1 MVKMKIESTTTIK
14 LKKGNKVIERTLI
27 DYNSNKRVWEI
38 RGFKPVQDKVKV
50 EKTDN
55 KVVSLKPKKKTRKKK
70 WTSGLYLKLE
80 NGQNGFGWN
89 LKITQCTQ
97 YQ

>member
-1 MVKMKIESTTTIK
+1 MKIEKSATIK

-38 RGFKPVQDKVKV
+38 RGFKPVQDEVKV
-50 EKTDN
+50 ENKVDN

-70 WTSGLYLKLE
+70 
-80 NGQNGFGWN
+80 
-89 LKITQCTQ
+89 
-97 YQ
+97 

>member
-1 MVKMKIESTTTIK
+1 MVKIKIEKTATIK

-38 RGFKPVQDKVKV
+38 RGFKPVQDEVKV
-50 EKTDN
+50 ENKVDN

-70 WTSGLYLKLE
+70 
-80 NGQNGFGWN
+80 
-89 LKITQCTQ
+89 
-97 YQ
+97 

>member
-1 MVKMKIESTTTIK
+1 MVKMKIEKSATIK

-38 RGFKPVQDKVKV
+38 RGFKPVLDEVKV
-50 EKTDN
+50 ENKVDN

-70 WTSGLYLKLE
+70 
-80 NGQNGFGWN
+80 
-89 LKITQCTQ
+89 
-97 YQ
+97 

>member
-38 RGFKPVQDKVKV
+38 RGFKPVQDKVTV

-80 NGQNGFGWN
+80 NGRNGFG
-89 LKITQCTQ
+89 
-97 YQ
+97 